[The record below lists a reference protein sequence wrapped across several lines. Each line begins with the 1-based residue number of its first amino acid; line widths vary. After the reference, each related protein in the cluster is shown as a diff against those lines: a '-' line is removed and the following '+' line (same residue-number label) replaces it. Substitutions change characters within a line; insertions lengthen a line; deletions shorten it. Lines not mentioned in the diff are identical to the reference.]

1 MPFRPVAAL
10 ALSVVAAIVQP
21 APAPTGTLLVL
32 AKSDLTLSL
41 VDPTSLKVLAT
52 VPSGP
57 DPHEVIA
64 SDDGRTAYIS
74 NYGGG
79 SLNTITVVDLVER
92 KGLPTIELGA
102 LRGPHGL
109 VFAGGK
115 LYFTAEGAKIVG
127 RYDPATRQVDLV
139 LGTGQD
145 RTHMVLVS
153 DDGKRIVTSNVS
165 SATLTFLEQAAG
177 GRGQGPGRGGAPAPP
192 AGGGAAAGGRGP
204 AGAPVVNWAA
214 TVVKVGPGAEGFD
227 QSPDGKEIWAANAQD
242 GTVSVVDVATKAV
255 TQTIAANVSGANR
268 LKFTPD
274 GTKALVSTLRG
285 PDVIVFDAASKREI
299 KRIPVG
305 TGAAG
310 IQMQPDG
317 GRAFIACTPDN
328 YVAIIDLRTLSVAGK
343 LEAGRQPDGMAW
355 AKRP

>member
-1 MPFRPVAAL
+1 MRPRRQQVGEPQRRRDAAL
-10 ALSVVAAIVQP
+10 
-21 APAPTGTLLVL
+21 
-32 AKSDLTLSL
+32 
-41 VDPTSLKVLAT
+41 
-52 VPSGP
+52 
-57 DPHEVIA
+57 
-64 SDDGRTAYIS
+64 R
-74 NYGGG
+74 
-79 SLNTITVVDLVER
+79 
-92 KGLPTIELGA
+92 
-102 LRGPHGL
+102 
-109 VFAGGK
+109 
-115 LYFTAEGAKIVG
+115 
-127 RYDPATRQVDLV
+127 
-139 LGTGQD
+139 
-145 RTHMVLVS
+145 
-153 DDGKRIVTSNVS
+153 
-165 SATLTFLEQAAG
+165 
-177 GRGQGPGRGGAPAPP
+177 
-192 AGGGAAAGGRGP
+192 
-204 AGAPVVNWAA
+204 GAPVVNWAA

-299 KRIPVG
+299 KRITVG

-317 GRAFIACTPDN
+317 GRAFVACTPDN